1 VTRRQRLTLLAAI
14 LGSGVVA
21 IDASIVG
28 VALPAIERDLGGGL
42 MAQQWV
48 SNAYLL
54 ALAALILI
62 GGSLGDIYGQRRV
75 FAIGVTAFGAL
86 SLACAVAPTLE
97 TLIAAR
103 ALQGAAGAL
112 VTPSSLA
119 IIVGAFAATER
130 GAAIGSW
137 TAWGGITAIVGPLV
151 GGWIVDVASWR
162 WIFAL
167 NVPLVLVTLGLIL
180 TAVPATR
187 VHTKQHVDVGGATL
201 CVLGL
206 GGVAF
211 GLIEQ
216 PNYGWS
222 SPVIFVPLGLG
233 IVSFAGFIVYER
245 RAKEPMLELELF
257 THRNFAVGN
266 AETFAMYAGLA
277 ILFFFLVI
285 FLQQVAGYSA
295 LESGLATLPVT
306 IVVFALSRRFG
317 ALADRH
323 GPRLFMAAGPLVAAA
338 GILLLLRTGLHTSYL
353 VDVVPAMLVFAFGL
367 ALTVAPLVATVLA
380 DAEERDAGIASAI
393 NNAVARVAA
402 LIGVSVVGV
411 VVAQTLIGDTFAA
424 NEESVRAF
432 HQVVLICSALLAAGG
447 VIGAVGIVNPRRV
460 VEARTC
466 PGGQLVGVPLP
477 AVEHHGQDAPSI
489 SVPARPAPAGS

>member
-14 LGSGVVA
+14 LGSGVVT
-21 IDASIVG
+21 IDGSIVG

-42 MAQQWV
+42 SAQQWV

-54 ALAALILI
+54 ALASLILL

-75 FAIGVTAFGAL
+75 FGAGIAAFGAL
-86 SLACAVAPTLE
+86 SLACAVAPTME

-119 IIVGAFAATER
+119 IIVGAFAPSER

-137 TAWGGITAIVGPLV
+137 TAWGGIAAIAGPLV
-151 GGWIVDVASWR
+151 GGWIVDQLSWR

-167 NVPLVLVTLGLIL
+167 NVPLVLVALGLIMA
-180 TAVPATR
+180 AVPPARARSTR
-187 VHTKQHVDVGGATL
+187 AVDVVGATL

-206 GGVAF
+206 AGVAF

-216 PNYGWS
+216 PHHGWS
-222 SPVIFVPLGLG
+222 SPVIYVPLSIG
-233 IVSFAGFIVYER
+233 IASLVSFTLYER
-245 RAKEPMLELELF
+245 RAKEPILDIELF
-257 THRNFAVGN
+257 AQRNFAVGN
-266 AETFAMYAGLA
+266 VETFSMYAGIA

-306 IVVFALSRRFG
+306 LVLFGLSRSFG

-323 GPRLFMAAGPLVAAA
+323 GPRLFMGAGPLVAGA
-338 GILLLLRTGLHTSYL
+338 GILLLLRTGVHTSY
-353 VDVVPAMLVFAFGL
+353 VTDVLPAMLVFGVGL

-402 LIGVSVVGV
+402 LIGVSIVGV
-411 VVAQTLIGDTFAA
+411 VVAQTLLGDTFAA

-432 HQVVLICSALLAAGG
+432 HHVVLICSALLAASG
-447 VIGAVGIVNPRRV
+447 VVGALGIVNPRRP
-460 VEARTC
+460 VEARSC

-477 AVEHHGQDAPSI
+477 AVHHGQDAPSAR
-489 SVPARPAPAGS
+489 VPPPPVPAGS